1 MAFNRFS
8 NEQLTTKKR
17 REPFIFHDL
26 RKFRSLSSHLI
37 NLPWMNH
44 LKSRSAVSG
53 IMDDSNDATSPKPSP
68 QMPHRQEAK
77 SFVENIHGRISTLL
91 LSELTK
97 SMLSRHNSL
106 DMNDFAPMR
115 TLRNILLV
123 TCFLS
128 FLVAPLTYM
137 PLGIIQAAYNEQ
149 CFLYT
154 RINFTF
160 KEETSNSTSA
170 VCKTI
175 TFEAVSTEWGPQFYC
190 DCTTYVPVSI
200 AIVSVII
207 GWSTLTVWP
216 LMLSV
221 GNGSLLMLSYL
232 SVAVVCLAVSTA
244 SALVQ
249 LDGYRETCTQLSL
262 DANAEGRNLTCS
274 ELANFTFT
282 ELVQARTLVAKDV
295 NFAMELAQIGVWCLV
310 ALSSCKVLISTYSLY
325 LTWFHAHFVS
335 FFMAFEE
342 NSVYTS
348 DESSSQ

>member
-68 QMPHRQEAK
+68 QMPHRPETK

-175 TFEAVSTEWGPQFYC
+175 T
-190 DCTTYVPVSI
+190 
-200 AIVSVII
+200 
-207 GWSTLTVWP
+207 
-216 LMLSV
+216 
-221 GNGSLLMLSYL
+221 NGSLLMLSYL